1 MKNIH
6 ELGLI
11 LLVQHSVMN
20 IVINLH
26 DDSLYSKQDAIKDL
40 LKLVEELNS
49 ARPYVNIDEAR

>member
-20 IVINLH
+20 VVINFH
-26 DDSLYSKQDAIKDL
+26 DDSAYSKQDAIKDL
-40 LKLVEELNS
+40 LKLVDELNS